1 MKEEIRQNGKTVLE
15 SEDGLSI
22 GMIFNNLTGVNLKG
36 LGYRSYLDCVLLQM
50 GLKKGKLEMFR
61 DGVPVRSGT
70 IR

>member
-36 LGYRSYLDCVLLQM
+36 LEYRNY
-50 GLKKGKLEMFR
+50 
-61 DGVPVRSGT
+61 
-70 IR
+70 

>member
-22 GMIFNNLTGVNLKG
+22 RMIFNNLTGVNLKG
-36 LGYRSYLDCVLLQM
+36 LEYRNYLDCVLLPM
-50 GLKKGKLEMFR
+50 ELKKGKLEMFR

>member
-1 MKEEIRQNGKTVLE
+1 MKEEIRQNGHSVLY

-36 LGYRSYLDCVLLQM
+36 LEYRNYLDCVLLPM

-61 DGVPVRSGT
+61 DGVSVRSGT

>member
-15 SEDGLSI
+15 SEDGLSV

-36 LGYRSYLDCVLLQM
+36 LEYRNYLDCVLLPM
-50 GLKKGKLEMFR
+50 GLKKGTLEMFP
-61 DGVPVRSGT
+61 DGVPVKSGT

>member
-22 GMIFNNLTGVNLKG
+22 GIIFNNLIGVNLKDVE
-36 LGYRSYLDCVLLQM
+36 YRNYLDRVLLPM

-61 DGVPVRSGT
+61 DGIFIKRGH
-70 IR
+70 IG

>member
-15 SEDGLSI
+15 SEDSLSV

-36 LGYRSYLDCVLLQM
+36 LEYRNYLDCVLLPM

-61 DGVPVRSGT
+61 EGIPVRSGT
-70 IR
+70 IQ

>member
-36 LGYRSYLDCVLLQM
+36 LEHRNYLDCVLLPM